1 MNGRTMESKH
11 TICQDRMSF
20 LCILA
25 LAAMLSI
32 VSCDTARDKPQET
45 PWGTTIG
52 MDEADDDDGKGSSHN
67 HSGITLD
74 DIIANGEIIVGTM
87 PGPETYYQYRGM
99 ELGTQYTLFAMLA
112 KKLGIAPRVETSS
125 DTALLAEKLRSGQI
139 DILLLPQ
146 TAADKPNWRVS
157 HSLSPLAD
165 TISRWYSPAMLAQ
178 ARQASATATR
188 QASVVTRHV
197 YAPVQN
203 KTKGII
209 SAYDHLFRR
218 YAPTAGFD
226 WRLLAAQC
234 YQESCFDP
242 NARSYVG
249 ACGLMQIMPATARR
263 LSLPQQQI
271 FDPERN
277 IAAAAAYIRQVS
289 SHFADIRNSQ
299 ERIKFTLAAYNC
311 GNGHVRDAMALARKN
326 GRDPQRWSNVAHYMM
341 MLMQPEGYRDPV
353 VRYGYMRATETV
365 GYVENI
371 IRRYR
376 QYSGIALTGVSSG
389 PSSGAIPQR
398 ATKRHKYKI

>member
-1 MNGRTMESKH
+1 MAKH
-11 TICQDRMSF
+11 IISA
-20 LCILA
+20 IA
-25 LAAMLSI
+25 LIGIVALS
-32 VSCDTARDKPQET
+32 SCDGTQSKPQET
-45 PWGTTIG
+45 PWGTVVGAAESADTI
-52 MDEADDDDGKGSSHN
+52 SHAN
-67 HSGITLD
+67 SHITLD
-74 DIIANGEIIVGTM
+74 DIIANGEIIVGTT

-112 KKLGIAPRVETSS
+112 KKLGIAPRVETSA
-125 DTALLAEKLRSGQI
+125 DTAQLAEKLRSGQI

-146 TAADKPNWRVS
+146 TSADKPNWRVS
-157 HSLSPLAD
+157 KSLTPLAD
-165 TISRWYSPAMLAQ
+165 TISRWYSPALLAQ

-188 QASVVTRHV
+188 QAAVVTRHV

-203 KTKGII
+203 KSKGII

-249 ACGLMQIMPATARR
+249 ACGLMQVMPSTARR
-263 LSLPQQQI
+263 LNLPQQQI

-289 SHFADIRNSQ
+289 RHFADIRNSQ

-326 GRDPQRWSNVAHYMM
+326 GSDPQRWSNVAHYMM
-341 MLMQPEGYRDPV
+341 MLMQPEGYRDPIV
-353 VRYGYMRATETV
+353 KYGYMRSTETV
-365 GYVENI
+365 AYVDKI

-376 QYSGIALTGVSSG
+376 QYSGIAITGAPSG
-389 PSSGAIPQR
+389 PSGGAIPQR
-398 ATKRHKYKI
+398 ATKRHKYKL